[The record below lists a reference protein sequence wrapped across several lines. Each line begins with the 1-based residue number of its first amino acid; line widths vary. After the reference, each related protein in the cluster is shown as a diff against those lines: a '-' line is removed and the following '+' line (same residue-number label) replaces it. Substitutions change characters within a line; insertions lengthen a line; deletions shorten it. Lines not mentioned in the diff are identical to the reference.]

1 VPGASCAA
9 VRCAWGA
16 RCSTRI
22 VAWSRT
28 TAMPNMR
35 ILRFGTGRQRMVLER
50 GTNPRLSRR
59 PCACEYG
66 ATIVS
71 RGIGGRR
78 ETAPSELIS
87 TSSRF
92 FPVGDVGN
100 GGGGLGEQH
109 THTHTTHTHAHT
121 HTRTRTHRGHVAQ
134 QPAHPPGRR
143 PHRGRALGRCRERRA
158 RRQRRHRRAQSR
170 RRRRRHRHC
179 RSRPYTA
186 NVNKLRIGR
195 QAQQGRPWSLPWT
208 RGFRHGATE
217 NGAWTRGSAL
227 TFVACV

>member
-1 VPGASCAA
+1 MRPRAHTSAAGRRAEGCRAWLQGGVSGLYVPGASCAA

-109 THTHTTHTHAHT
+109 THTHTQHTRTHTHTHAHART
-121 HTRTRTHRGHVAQ
+121 AGTWRSSQPIHPVAAPTVAAPWVAAVSAALAASAAIDAHRAAAAAAATATAAAAHT
-134 QPAHPPGRR
+134 
-143 PHRGRALGRCRERRA
+143 
-158 RRQRRHRRAQSR
+158 QRM
-170 RRRRRHRHC
+170 
-179 RSRPYTA
+179 
-186 NVNKLRIGR
+186 
-195 QAQQGRPWSLPWT
+195 
-208 RGFRHGATE
+208 
-217 NGAWTRGSAL
+217 
-227 TFVACV
+227 